1 VPRSEIL
8 VGLMG
13 VVKCNVS
20 MAQITDSYGCNE
32 RRNERLLPTLSRE
45 GGHRRSELAAFYIVA
60 ISLFTIACKG
70 CGDGV
75 LPFRPAIV

>member
-20 MAQITDSYGCNE
+20 MSQITDSYGCNPGLKGAAP
-32 RRNERLLPTLSRE
+32 RRFGTNKVNLHVPY
-45 GGHRRSELAAFYIVA
+45 GPNHPYK
-60 ISLFTIACKG
+60 LFICRHLQPH
-70 CGDGV
+70 C
-75 LPFRPAIV
+75 RC